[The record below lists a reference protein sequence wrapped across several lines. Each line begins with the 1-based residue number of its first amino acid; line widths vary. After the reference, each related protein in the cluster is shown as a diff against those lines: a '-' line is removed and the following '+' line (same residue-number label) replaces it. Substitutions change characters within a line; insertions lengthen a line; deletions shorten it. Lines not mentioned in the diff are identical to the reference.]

1 MRKLGLCLV
10 VVVRLVSGLI
20 GCGNDT
26 KGEQQVLKI
35 GINGEVNSIW
45 KSIQNRLADQGV
57 TLEFIELVA
66 QQIPRSF
73 DDVTLAVMNNNVAIQ
88 SGISV
93 IDESIFIESQETEGI
108 EQFFNMIAVQ
118 EGHKKDPLIQI
129 FLEVYQTEETK
140 EAMYNEFNGGWIPL
154 F

>member
-1 MRKLGLCLV
+1 MSSCCNQFSKW
-10 VVVRLVSGLI
+10 LI

-26 KGEQQVLKI
+26 QAEQQVLKI

-45 KSIQNRLADQGV
+45 KNVQDRLADQGV
-57 TLEFIELVA
+57 KLEFIELVA

-73 DDVTLAVMNNNVAIQ
+73 DDVTLALMNNNVAIQ
-88 SGISV
+88 FGISV
-93 IDESIFIESQETEGI
+93 IDESIFIESQKTEGI

-118 EGHKKDPLIQI
+118 EGHKNDPLIQI

-140 EAMYNEFNGGWIPL
+140 EAMYNEFNEGWIPL